1 MRSGAAKPTPA
12 DLPGHLLK
20 QAVKTGRLDRGDG
33 VELAFAHLPGRAPTV
48 VFLPGFMSDMT
59 GDKALALQ
67 AFCAATGQACLR
79 LDYSGHGASA
89 GRFEDGTIGTWTNDA
104 LHLIDHLAPGPIV
117 LAGSSM
123 GGWIALN
130 VALARPTRVTAL
142 IGIAAAPDF
151 TEDLMWDSMAP
162 PARAAL
168 ARDGQLR
175 VPSEYGGG
183 QIITRALIEDGRTR
197 LLLRAPIAIG
207 CKVRLLHGQHDPSVP
222 WETSLRLA
230 SRLTSADVQVTLV
243 KDGDH
248 RLSRPSDI
256 ALLTRTLAALL
267 GQNGGEPLAVAGI
280 PPGNP

>member
-1 MRSGAAKPTPA
+1 LA
-12 DLPGHLLK
+12 
-20 QAVKTGRLDRGDG
+20 DRGDG
-33 VELAFAHLPGRAPTV
+33 VELAYAHLPGHTPTV

-67 AFCAATGQACLR
+67 SFCAAAGQACLR
-79 LDYSGHGASA
+79 LDYAGHGTSS
-89 GRFEDGTIGTWTNDA
+89 GRFEDGTIGTWTADA
-104 LHLIDHLAPGPIV
+104 LHLIDRLAPGTIL

-130 VALARPTRVTAL
+130 VALARPTQVTGL

-151 TEDLMWDSMAP
+151 TEDLMWESMAP
-162 PARAAL
+162 PERVAL
-168 ARDGQLR
+168 ARDGLLR
-175 VPSEYGGG
+175 IPSDYGGD
-183 QIITRALIEDGRTR
+183 QIMTRALIEDGRTR
-197 LLLRAPIAIG
+197 LLLRAPIAID
-207 CKVRLLHGQHDPSVP
+207 CPVRLLHGQRDESVP

-230 SRLTSADVQVTLV
+230 VRLNSADVQVTLV

-267 GQNGGEPLAVAGI
+267 GQNGGEPLVVAGI
-280 PPGNP
+280 APGNP